1 MIPTPTLAFNRVY
14 ILVHIY
20 RHLFHEGIGLRQLL
34 DYYFVLHQG
43 FTEEERTETMR
54 TLRSL
59 RMQRFT
65 AAVMWVLQEVFAMD
79 DRYLLTDPNEEEGRF
94 LLSEIMLAG
103 NFGHYDVRIKRSAKV
118 TEWGLFCRR
127 VGRNL
132 RFLRSYPSEVL
143 WSPFFKLWHAV
154 FRFAEVKR
162 SGGDELLR
170 SG

>member
-1 MIPTPTLAFNRVY
+1 MLPTPTLAFNRVY

-34 DYYFVLHQG
+34 DYYFVLQQG

-65 AAVMWVLQEVFAMD
+65 EAVMWVLQEVFAMD
-79 DRYLLTDPNEEEGRF
+79 ERYLLTTPNEEEGRF
-94 LLSEIMLAG
+94 LLSEIMMAG
-103 NFGHYDVRIKRSAKV
+103 NFGHYDERIKRSEKV
-118 TEWGLFCRR
+118 TEWDLFRRR
-127 VGRNL
+127 VGRNM
-132 RFLRSYPSEVL
+132 RFVRSYPSEVL
-143 WSPFFKLWHAV
+143 WAPLFKLWHAG

-162 SGGDELLR
+162 SGAAG
-170 SG
+170 